1 MLSVCLSALANPS
14 PGFRSVRSQDAR
26 SEVKLC
32 GVLSGVWWSRELA
45 RI

>member
-1 MLSVCLSALANPS
+1 MSLSALAIPS
-14 PGFRSVRSQDAR
+14 PGFGSVRSQNAC

-32 GVLSGVWWSRELA
+32 GVLSGIWWSRELA